1 MPIPYE
7 NNRTEDIGCR
17 SVPCQVAYL
26 SSPAFCYLTSARSH
40 RVPHDST
47 HRPHAKLTAR
57 VDPRDH
63 ISATGTFPGPP
74 ATADVAPSLQL
85 DARPVT
91 RLDPKKMMPNTRD
104 FPPLTPFAAS
114 VVEGKRRLPLS
125 DTENLMVGAFGG
137 TLECTVQSE
146 CPGPRSR
153 YIPPTTTSAAQT
165 TTSDHPTHPARPQSQ
180 CPSSR

>member
-1 MPIPYE
+1 
-7 NNRTEDIGCR
+7 
-17 SVPCQVAYL
+17 
-26 SSPAFCYLTSARSH
+26 
-40 RVPHDST
+40 
-47 HRPHAKLTAR
+47 
-57 VDPRDH
+57 
-63 ISATGTFPGPP
+63 
-74 ATADVAPSLQL
+74 
-85 DARPVT
+85 
-91 RLDPKKMMPNTRD
+91 MMPNTRD

-153 YIPPTTTSAAQT
+153 YIPPTVSAAQT
-165 TTSDHPTHPARPQSQ
+165 TTSDHRTRPARPQSQ

>member
-1 MPIPYE
+1 M
-7 NNRTEDIGCR
+7 
-17 SVPCQVAYL
+17 PCQVAL
-26 SSPAFCYLTSARSH
+26 LICHRLPRFVISRRHGRTGSRTTRRTDRSEPN
-40 RVPHDST
+40 RAST
-47 HRPHAKLTAR
+47 H
-57 VDPRDH
+57 
-63 ISATGTFPGPP
+63 ATTPP
-74 ATADVAPSLQL
+74 
-85 DARPVT
+85 RPVPFQVHRRPRT
-91 RLDPKKMMPNTRD
+91 SPFRSSQTPSTKRGLDPKKMMPNTRD

-153 YIPPTTTSAAQT
+153 YIPPTVSAAQT
-165 TTSDHPTHPARPQSQ
+165 TTSDHRTRPPRPQSQ

>member
-7 NNRTEDIGCR
+7 SKRNEDEGCR
-17 SVPCQVAYL
+17 SVPCQVAL
-26 SSPAFCYLTSARSH
+26 LICQRSPAFCYLSSARSH

-63 ISATGTFPGPP
+63 TSATGTFPGPP
-74 ATADVAPSLQL
+74 ATADVAPSL
-85 DARPVT
+85 RPET

-153 YIPPTTTSAAQT
+153 YIPPTVSAAQT
-165 TTSDHPTHPARPQSQ
+165 TTSDHRTRPARPQSQ